1 VHRHNKEEVVSGA
14 VVRYRIE
21 VTLAIVSTFLFVLT
35 LITREWIEI
44 VFGVEPD
51 AGSGA
56 LEWAITLAFLLAA
69 VSLFVLA
76 RRDRRRALHA
86 GA

>member
-1 VHRHNKEEVVSGA
+1 MRRVA
-14 VVRYRIE
+14 RYRIE
-21 VTLAIVSTFLFVLT
+21 FALAIVSAFLFALT

-56 LEWAITLAFLLAA
+56 LEWAITFAFLLAA
-69 VSLFVLA
+69 GSLFVLA
-76 RRDRRRALHA
+76 RRDRRRALMGGA
-86 GA
+86 G

>member
-1 VHRHNKEEVVSGA
+1 MSGA

-56 LEWAITLAFLLAA
+56 LEWAITLTFLLAS

-76 RRDRRRALHA
+76 RRDRRRMRVA
-86 GA
+86 GD